1 MVSEPIFPQNLK
13 QKHTAA
19 MTETRSQALAKGSV
33 SRDLEAANA
42 SRFEAIEKAIALQNE
57 KSAQLDENVR
67 ELIDV
72 FKQMSNTMPMN
83 TSTSGEAQNR
93 DGANGGDNHQNEI
106 HRFHPYGHRPNPMG
120 ITRLTKIDFPRFYG
134 NKIKEWFGKAEQ
146 FFLIDN
152 TPEEAKV
159 GIASMHFDGEASTW
173 HQALMQEDD
182 DALILR
188 SWRGYKIRLK
198 ERFEEIFDDPMAE
211 LKELRETYGIAD
223 YNAKFELIRTRLKL
237 SKEYLTCAYLA
248 GLHLDT
254 QMHVRTFHPRSTR
267 QCLVLGRLYEAAH
280 PKKEVKSNWSM
291 QKSQFPSNTPRGLI
305 TMKKEETQKKEWGGK
320 MKPFLSQAEMS
331 ERRAKGLCYY
341 CDEKYTPEHYLKHK
355 KTQQFSLDG
364 EEDEED
370 WKDAETGAEEQTEV
384 GDIAQISISAVA
396 GVSDYNTMRVKG
408 LHGKKHLYVL
418 IDSGSTHN
426 FMDKKVAELLGCRLL
441 PTGKTRVSVADG
453 SMVEIFGKIEKFKWQ
468 FQGNHFQADFMVK
481 ALGCHDIVLGVQW
494 LRELGPI
501 TWDFQELT
509 MQFRGGSGKIML
521 HGIQNGSVR
530 EVKSK
535 RLEQLKEK
543 DIQLHMVYAYE
554 ESEKEQWSV
563 NVVELNA
570 EEEVRN
576 NEVEKLIEEYQCIF
590 QEPTTLPPFRVNHNH
605 KITLLEGSNPVNQ
618 KPYRYAVYQK
628 DEIDKTVK
636 ELLTAGTIQPSSSPY
651 ASPVVLVK
659 KKDGTWRVCVDYR
672 KLNGMTIKDRFSIPL
687 IEDLMDELGGSCVYS
702 KIDLRAG
709 YHQVR
714 MATEDIHK
722 TAFRTHNGHYE
733 YLLGNAV
740 WPHKRT
746 SNISRVDESCFQK
759 SVEEVCSGIL

>member
-1 MVSEPIFPQNLK
+1 M
-13 QKHTAA
+13 
-19 MTETRSQALAKGSV
+19 METRSQALEKGSV
-33 SRDLEAANA
+33 SRNLEAANA
-42 SRFEAIEKAIALQNE
+42 SRFETIEKAIALQNEKAIALQNE
-57 KSAQLDENVR
+57 KSAQLDENMR

-93 DGANGGDNHQNEI
+93 DGAHGGENHQNEI

-120 ITRLTKIDFPRFYG
+120 MTRLTKIDFPRFDG

-211 LKELRETYGIAD
+211 LKELREIDGIAD
-223 YNAKFELIRTRLKL
+223 YNAKFELIQTRLKL
-237 SKEYLTCAYLA
+237 SEEYLTCAYLA

-254 QMHVRTFHPRSTR
+254 QMHVRMFHPRSTR

-291 QKSQFPSNTPRGLI
+291 KKSQFPSNTPRGLI

-320 MKPFLSQAEMS
+320 MKTCLSQAEMS
-331 ERRAKGLCYY
+331 ERRAKGLCYC

-355 KTQQFSLDG
+355 KTQLFSLDG

-408 LHGKKHLYVL
+408 LYGKKHLYVL
-418 IDSGSTHN
+418 IHSGSTHN

-441 PTGKTRVSVADG
+441 PTGKSIILDVLYTLNFKIINIYKYINLFLDKFEYPNTSVQIRFD
-453 SMVEIFGKIEKFKWQ
+453 SLNNKI
-468 FQGNHFQADFMVK
+468 
-481 ALGCHDIVLGVQW
+481 
-494 LRELGPI
+494 
-501 TWDFQELT
+501 
-509 MQFRGGSGKIML
+509 
-521 HGIQNGSVR
+521 
-530 EVKSK
+530 
-535 RLEQLKEK
+535 
-543 DIQLHMVYAYE
+543 
-554 ESEKEQWSV
+554 
-563 NVVELNA
+563 LN
-570 EEEVRN
+570 N
-576 NEVEKLIEEYQCIF
+576 
-590 QEPTTLPPFRVNHNH
+590 
-605 KITLLEGSNPVNQ
+605 
-618 KPYRYAVYQK
+618 
-628 DEIDKTVK
+628 
-636 ELLTAGTIQPSSSPY
+636 
-651 ASPVVLVK
+651 
-659 KKDGTWRVCVDYR
+659 
-672 KLNGMTIKDRFSIPL
+672 LNI
-687 IEDLMDELGGSCVYS
+687 
-702 KIDLRAG
+702 
-709 YHQVR
+709 
-714 MATEDIHK
+714 
-722 TAFRTHNGHYE
+722 
-733 YLLGNAV
+733 
-740 WPHKRT
+740 
-746 SNISRVDESCFQK
+746 
-759 SVEEVCSGIL
+759 